1 MKRVVILFLM
11 VTYSLSCIGLGV
23 NRFFCCGKL
32 ASVTLQYGAYNN
44 TGIAKSN
51 KKSCCKHEKTSF
63 KIKDAHF
70 NASVFQI
77 KAIKQVGLTNP
88 FINYVFEKGITLN
101 SPLVFFT
108 NQPPGLFLPPIYKV
122 NCTYLI

>member
-1 MKRVVILFLM
+1 MKRVVVLFLM

-32 ASVTLQYGAYNN
+32 ASVTLQYGAFEN
-44 TGIAKSN
+44 TDVNKS
-51 KKSCCKHEKTSF
+51 KKESCCKHEKTSF

-70 NASVFQI
+70 N
-77 KAIKQVGLTNP
+77 T
-88 FINYVFEKGITLN
+88 
-101 SPLVFFT
+101 PLEQLKEI
-108 NQPPGLFLPPIYKV
+108 NQPCLNPLNYFNFLANEIASSTPLAVYPKHPSGLPSPPIYKL

>member
-32 ASVTLQYGAYNN
+32 ASVTVQYGAFEN
-44 TGIAKSN
+44 TDVNKS
-51 KKSCCKHEKTSF
+51 KKESCCKHEKTSF

-70 NASVFQI
+70 NAPSVQI
-77 KAIKQVGLTNP
+77 KAISQAAFQPL
-88 FINYVFEKGITLN
+88 ILN
-101 SPLVFFT
+101 NTSESEIALSKPLAVYT
-108 NQPPGLFLPPIYKV
+108 KQPPGITPPPIYKL

>member
-44 TGIAKSN
+44 AELAKGN
-51 KKSCCKHEKTSF
+51 KKSCCKHEKTGF

-70 NASVFQI
+70 NSPIVQL
-77 KAIKQVGLTNP
+77 KAI
-88 FINYVFEKGITLN
+88 
-101 SPLVFFT
+101 SPVSLQPTISHNNLENEIVLSRPLAVYT
-108 NQPPGLFLPPIYKV
+108 KQPPGIAPPPIYQI